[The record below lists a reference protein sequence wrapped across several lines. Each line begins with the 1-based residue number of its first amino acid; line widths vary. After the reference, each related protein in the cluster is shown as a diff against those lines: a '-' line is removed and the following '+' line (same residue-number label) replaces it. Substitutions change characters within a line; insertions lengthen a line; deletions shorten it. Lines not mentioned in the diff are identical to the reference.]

1 MEKEVRQDN
10 LQTQEPLQ
18 PVPGHPVDCQC
29 ERCRRY
35 REYSAV
41 FKGAT
46 EPEEP
51 EAEESDKFE
60 LISLVIGA
68 VLFIGAVVYKNVY
81 NLPVYADATLY
92 ALLAALV
99 FLGWNVFLDAVK
111 NLFKAKVLDE
121 NFLMSIAS
129 IGAFATGQYT
139 EAVGVMLFF
148 RLGEYFEEM
157 AVAHSRSAIKR
168 VVDMRPEVVNL
179 VVDGI
184 VKVTPAADIKVGDIL
199 QVRPGDRI
207 PLDGVVVSGESRLDT
222 SAVTGESLPVKVAVG
237 SQVMSGCINT
247 SGALT
252 MKVEK
257 VLGESLVSRILAS
270 MENAAA
276 AKPKMDRFITRFS
289 KIYTPVVVG
298 LALIAAFVVPFVTGQ
313 DSHYWVY
320 TALSFLVMSCPCA
333 LVLSVPLA
341 FFCGIGTGSKSGIL
355 FRDGQALEVLALVKA
370 AVMDKTGTLTKGE
383 FAVQKI
389 VPAQGFMEED
399 ILHLAAVCELAST
412 HPIGTSIV
420 ATAKKQKL
428 VLNQPQDIEE
438 ISGHG
443 IKATIDG
450 SEVLCGNRKL
460 MDKFNV
466 SVPELSSSLGA
477 EVFVAKDGRFAGQIV
492 VADALKAD
500 AQEAIADLKAQDI
513 KTVMLT
519 GDSEQAAEAMA
530 KEAGIDEVHAK
541 LLPQDK
547 VTDMQ
552 KIRQKY
558 GRILF
563 VGDGINDAPVLAG
576 ADVGAA
582 MGSGADAAIEAAE
595 VVFLNSEVSAV
606 SRAIAIAKNT
616 MSIAHQNVVLAIFI
630 KVIVMI
636 LGITGIYA
644 NMWLAVFADTGVMII
659 CVLNSFRLLYMR
671 K

>member
-1 MEKEVRQDN
+1 MDKEVLQDN
-10 LQTQEPLQ
+10 LQTKEPLQ
-18 PVPGHPVDCQC
+18 PVPGHPADCQC

-46 EPEEP
+46 EPEED
-51 EAEESDKFE
+51 EGEENDKFE

-68 VLFIGAVVYKNVY
+68 VLFVGAIVYKNIY
-81 NLPVYADATLY
+81 NLPSYAGAPLY
-92 ALLAALV
+92 VLLAALL
-99 FLGWNVFLDAVK
+99 FLGWNIFLDAVR

-129 IGAFATGQYT
+129 IGAFAIGQYT

-168 VVDMRPEVVNL
+168 VVDLRPEVVNL
-179 VVDGI
+179 VVGDN
-184 VKVTPAADIKVGDIL
+184 VKVTPAADIKVGDIV

-222 SAVTGESLPVKVAVG
+222 SAVTGESLPVKVAPG

-289 KIYTPVVVG
+289 KIYTPIVVG
-298 LALIAAFVVPFVTGQ
+298 LALIAAFVVPLVTGQ

-355 FRDGQALEVLALVKA
+355 FRDGQALEVLSLVKA

-399 ILHLAAVCELAST
+399 VLRLAAVCELAST

-420 ATAKKQKL
+420 AAAKKQKFAL
-428 VLNQPQDIEE
+428 AQPQDVEE

-450 SEVLCGNRKL
+450 AEVLCGNRKL

-466 SVPELSSSLGA
+466 AVPALEPAVGA
-477 EVFVAKDGRFAGQIV
+477 EVFVAKDGHFAGQII

-519 GDSEQAAEAMA
+519 GDNEQTAAAMA

-552 KIRQKY
+552 KIREKY

-606 SRAIAIAKNT
+606 SRAIAIAKKT
-616 MSIAHQNVVLAIFI
+616 MGIAHQNVVLAILI

-659 CVLNSFRLLYMR
+659 CVLNSFRLLYIR

>member
-1 MEKEVRQDN
+1 MRFV
-10 LQTQEPLQ
+10 
-18 PVPGHPVDCQC
+18 
-29 ERCRRY
+29 
-35 REYSAV
+35 SS
-41 FKGAT
+41 F
-46 EPEEP
+46 
-51 EAEESDKFE
+51 
-60 LISLVIGA
+60 VIFR
-68 VLFIGAVVYKNVY
+68 LEC
-81 NLPVYADATLY
+81 
-92 ALLAALV
+92 
-99 FLGWNVFLDAVK
+99 FLDAVK

-157 AVAHSRSAIKR
+157 AVAHSRSAIKS

-179 VVDGI
+179 VVGDI
-184 VKVTPAADIKVGDIL
+184 IKVTPAADIKVGDIL

-222 SAVTGESLPVKVAVG
+222 SAVTGESLPVKVAPG

-355 FRDGQALEVLALVKA
+355 FRDGQALEVLSLVKA

-383 FAVQKI
+383 FAVQKV
-389 VPAQGFMEED
+389 VPAQGFLEED
-399 ILHLAAVCELAST
+399 VLRLAAICELDST

-420 ATAKKQKL
+420 AAAKQQKFAL
-428 VLNQPQDIEE
+428 AQPQNVEE

-450 SEVLCGNRKL
+450 AEVLCGNRKL

-466 SVPELSSSLGA
+466 AVPELETALGS
-477 EVFVAKDGRFAGQIV
+477 EVFIAKDGHFAGQII

-519 GDSEQAAEAMA
+519 GDNEQTATAIA

-606 SRAIAIAKNT
+606 SRAIAIAKKT
-616 MSIAHQNVVLAIFI
+616 MGIAHQNVVLAIFI

-659 CVLNSFRLLYMR
+659 CVEFD
-671 K
+671 

>member
-1 MEKEVRQDN
+1 
-10 LQTQEPLQ
+10 
-18 PVPGHPVDCQC
+18 
-29 ERCRRY
+29 
-35 REYSAV
+35 
-41 FKGAT
+41 
-46 EPEEP
+46 
-51 EAEESDKFE
+51 
-60 LISLVIGA
+60 
-68 VLFIGAVVYKNVY
+68 
-81 NLPVYADATLY
+81 
-92 ALLAALV
+92 
-99 FLGWNVFLDAVK
+99 
-111 NLFKAKVLDE
+111 
-121 NFLMSIAS
+121 
-129 IGAFATGQYT
+129 
-139 EAVGVMLFF
+139 
-148 RLGEYFEEM
+148 
-157 AVAHSRSAIKR
+157 
-168 VVDMRPEVVNL
+168 
-179 VVDGI
+179 
-184 VKVTPAADIKVGDIL
+184 
-199 QVRPGDRI
+199 
-207 PLDGVVVSGESRLDT
+207 
-222 SAVTGESLPVKVAVG
+222 
-237 SQVMSGCINT
+237 
-247 SGALT
+247 
-252 MKVEK
+252 
-257 VLGESLVSRILAS
+257 
-270 MENAAA
+270 
-276 AKPKMDRFITRFS
+276 
-289 KIYTPVVVG
+289 
-298 LALIAAFVVPFVTGQ
+298 
-313 DSHYWVY
+313 
-320 TALSFLVMSCPCA
+320 MSCPCA

-370 AVMDKTGTLTKGE
+370 VVMDKTGTLTKGE